1 MRKKHL
7 DHEKLSAARLQTI
20 VMSVETELRGK
31 LFLDAADLLRQNG
44 QNYTA
49 KLFDLIGNIYNGEE
63 AKWWNINTEQ
73 PEGFSRM
80 AYGRKTGGRQ
90 KGSPNKL
97 TATLKDMVLQALDE
111 SGGVEYLKQTAI
123 DNPSAFLTLVGKV
136 MPLQVTGENGGPVT
150 MTVTWHQ

>member
-63 AKWWNINTEQ
+63 AK
-73 PEGFSRM
+73 
-80 AYGRKTGGRQ
+80 
-90 KGSPNKL
+90 
-97 TATLKDMVLQALDE
+97 
-111 SGGVEYLKQTAI
+111 
-123 DNPSAFLTLVGKV
+123 
-136 MPLQVTGENGGPVT
+136 
-150 MTVTWHQ
+150 